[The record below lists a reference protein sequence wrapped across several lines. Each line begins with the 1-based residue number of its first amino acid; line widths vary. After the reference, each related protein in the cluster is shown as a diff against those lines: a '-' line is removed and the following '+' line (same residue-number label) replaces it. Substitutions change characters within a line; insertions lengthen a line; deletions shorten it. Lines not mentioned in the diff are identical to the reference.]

1 MKADIGVVGTGV
13 MGASL
18 ARNLA
23 RHGYTVAIYDADTEK
38 ATNVAQT
45 YAADGNLIPA
55 SNLERFVSALSGPRV
70 ALLLVPAGRA
80 TDAVIDELGE
90 VFEEGDIIVDMGNSH
105 FADTNRREK
114 NVRALG
120 MHFVGC
126 GTSGGEEGALT
137 GPSLMPGG
145 SVESYERLGPMF
157 ESIAAKHEG
166 EPCCIHI
173 GPDSSGHYVKM
184 VHNGIEYA
192 DMQLIAEA
200 YQLMRDGLGLDPA
213 DIADIF
219 KEWNKGEL
227 NSYLIE
233 VTGDVLAHVDARTDG
248 PFIDIIADVAGQK
261 GTGAWTVQ
269 DGVGLAVPITVIGEA
284 TSARGVSSSLAAR
297 TASHAVFA
305 QPTRPIDVDDRD
317 AFVEAIRQALYASKI
332 IAYTQGYM
340 QMHAASEQY
349 SWELDLGAISKIW
362 REGCIIRAQFLDRI
376 AEVYATTDEIPMLAV
391 TDYFADALKNNE
403 EGWRDVVSR
412 GISSGIPIPAFASAL
427 TFFDAV
433 RTHRLPTALVQGQ
446 RDFFGSHTYRRI
458 DREGIFHTLWS
469 EDREEV
475 KLG

>member
-1 MKADIGVVGTGV
+1 

-23 RHGYTVAIYDADTEK
+23 RHGYTVAIYDVDVEK
-38 ATNVAQT
+38 ATNVAQA
-45 YAADGNLIPA
+45 YASDGEFVAA
-55 SNLERFVSALSGPRV
+55 SSLDDFVTTLAQPRV
-70 ALLLVPAGRA
+70 ALLLVPAGLA
-80 TDAVIDELGE
+80 TDAVIDELGA
-90 VFEEGDIIVDMGNSH
+90 VFDEGDIIVDMGNSH

-114 NVRALG
+114 KVRALG

-157 ESIAAKHEG
+157 ESIAAKHDG

-192 DMQLIAEA
+192 DMQIIAEA
-200 YQLMRDGLGLDPA
+200 YQLMRDGLGIEPA
-213 DIADIF
+213 EIAEIF
-219 KEWNKGEL
+219 TQWNEGEL

-233 VTGDVLAHVDARTDG
+233 ATGEVLAHVDPRTDG

-284 TSARGVSSSLAAR
+284 TSARGVSSSIAAR
-297 TASHAVFA
+297 TSSQEVFD
-305 QPTRPIDVDDRD
+305 QPTRAIEVEDRD

-332 IAYTQGYM
+332 IAYTQGFM
-340 QMHAASEQY
+340 QMQAASDQY
-349 SWELDLGAISKIW
+349 SWNLDLGAISKIW

-376 AEVYATTDEIPMLAV
+376 AEVYAQTDKISMLAV
-391 TDYFADALKNNE
+391 TDYFAEALTNNE
-403 EGWRDVVSR
+403 SAWREVVAK
-412 GISSGIPIPAFASAL
+412 GITAAIPIPAFASAL

-433 RTHRLPTALVQGQ
+433 RTHRLPTALVQAQ

-469 EDREEV
+469 EDREEM